1 MILAP
6 VIVGRKGENLDLFD
20 DLRAQGFIRV
30 RVDGEVYEIDSLPKL
45 DKNKKHTIE
54 VVIDRLK
61 VREDMKQRLAES
73 FETALRH
80 AEGRAIA
87 WRWIAV
93 RSTGSRPS
101 LPARCAATACR
112 SWSRACSP
120 STTRWVPAPS
130 VMAWVKS
137 PFSTPSAWWRTR
149 N

>member
-87 WRWIAV
+87 V
-93 RSTGSRPS
+93 EMDSGSGALVLGQVC
-101 LPARCAATACR
+101 LPGVQLQPAGAGAAPVLLQQPDGCL
-112 SWSRACSP
+112 P
-120 STTRWVPAPS
+120 QV
-130 VMAWVKS
+130 
-137 PFSTPSAWWRTR
+137 
-149 N
+149 